1 MTDDTL
7 GIALAVAALCM
18 FATNVVMTR
27 YAMARLRL
35 DVGFLIAVSVN
46 VAFAFVAFAVELWL
60 RRSPLGFD
68 LPGFFLFVLAGAFT
82 TYLGRYFFFET
93 VARLGPAR
101 ASTFQISSP
110 MFTALIAWLFLGERL
125 SIAVV
130 VSMLVVI
137 FGLYLAGQSTRK
149 AAEPLRDANKQRRK
163 VHAVGEFA
171 TSLVPTGLLLGVGSA
186 MAYAL
191 GNVVRGAAIHRW
203 REPILGALL
212 GAVCGVILHVIS
224 SRATRSVIASIRTA
238 NRAGVALY
246 AAGGVLTISAQILT
260 IASMSYIPVSVAA
273 LITLCTPLI
282 VIPVSHWLFRSEDP
296 VTMRVVAGS
305 ALALAGIA
313 VIVLR

>member
-1 MTDDTL
+1 MTDDTV

-46 VAFAFVAFAVELWL
+46 VAFALVAFAVELWF

-137 FGLYLAGQSTRK
+137 FGLYLAGQSARK
-149 AAEPLRDANKQRRK
+149 PAEPRGANKRRRK
-163 VHAVGEFA
+163 VHVVGEFA
-171 TSLVPTGLLLGVGSA
+171 TSLVPAGMLLGVGSA

-212 GAVCGVILHVIS
+212 GAMCGVILHVIS
-224 SRATRSVIASIRTA
+224 SRATRNVIASIRSA

-246 AAGGVLTISAQILT
+246 AAGGVLTISAQMLT

-282 VIPVSHWLFRSEDP
+282 VIPISHWLFRSEDP

>member
-46 VAFAFVAFAVELWL
+46 VAFALVAFAVELWL

-68 LPGFFLFVLAGAFT
+68 LPAFFLFVLAGAFT

-125 SIAVV
+125 SLAVV

-149 AAEPLRDANKQRRK
+149 PPDPPRDANERRWK
-163 VHAVGEFA
+163 VQAVGQLA
-171 TSLVPTGLLLGVGSA
+171 TSIVPAGMLLGVGSA
-186 MAYAL
+186 IAYAV

-212 GAVCGVILHVIS
+212 GAACGVVLHVIS
-224 SRATRSVIASIRTA
+224 SRATQSVIGSIRTA
-238 NRAGVALY
+238 NRTGVALY
-246 AAGGVLTISAQILT
+246 AAGGVLTISAQMLT

-296 VTMRVVAGS
+296 VTVRVVAGS